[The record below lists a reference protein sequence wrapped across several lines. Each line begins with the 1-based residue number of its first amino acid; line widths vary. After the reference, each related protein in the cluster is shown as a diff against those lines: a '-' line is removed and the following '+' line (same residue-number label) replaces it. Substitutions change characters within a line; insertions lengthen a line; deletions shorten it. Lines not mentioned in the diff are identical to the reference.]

1 MGSSVSK
8 GARAAGNAARKYPTR
23 VTNATNTPSSA
34 PPVAP
39 GGRPGPT
46 VHPTPQASQ
55 AKTEAINLDGQ
66 DPTFAAQLRS
76 LGAVQPNPHYSSTST
91 SPLDPQRSAD
101 TDYTSQPTSQ
111 YPSAYPDPSTNPALT
126 VLAARTRL
134 QELAEE
140 ELSQTGRRG
149 FQGRS
154 FVDVAAV
161 RQAMMLVQRGETQ
174 SKAEETVGL
183 KKGRLGA
190 LGRGIV
196 EAV

>member
-1 MGSSVSK
+1 MGSSASK

-23 VTNATNTPSSA
+23 VTNPTNAPPSA

-46 VHPTPQASQ
+46 VHPAPQATQ
-55 AKTEAINLDGQ
+55 TKTEVNLDGQ

-101 TDYTSQPTSQ
+101 IDYTSQPTSQ
-111 YPSAYPDPSTNPALT
+111 YSSAYPDPSTNPALT
-126 VLAARTRL
+126 VLVARTRL
-134 QELAEE
+134 QQLAED

-149 FQGRS
+149 FEGRS
-154 FVDVAAV
+154 FVDVTAV
-161 RQAMMLVQRGETQ
+161 RQAMMLVQRGDTQ